1 MKRLYQNKT
10 LGGILLVAGTSIG
23 AGMLALPITTGIGGF
38 YPAIGLFLLCFAY
51 MLLTLF
57 LLLEANLYE
66 PSMEANIIS
75 MARRRLGGLGQI
87 ASWLSFLLLY
97 YAVAAAYMSAGGS
110 LIGNLI
116 TAGHELSIT
125 KANMTIIGFAAG
137 GGLLVFFGAW
147 LVDHINRFLMFGLI
161 ASYLILVIFVTPNV
175 QMVSLDVGESKFL
188 LVAIPVVVLSF
199 TSHVIVPSLRMYMQ
213 NDVKQL
219 KKSLL
224 YGSLVP
230 LVFYVVWEFLIV
242 GVLPSAG
249 EYSLT
254 AIAARPHPVAG
265 ITQALHSYLG
275 LSWVAA
281 AVGAFSFFAL
291 MTSFL
296 AVVLSLI
303 DFLSDGFQIKKDMW
317 GRLRLLFFTLV
328 PPLIFALY
336 FPSGFVLALSYAG
349 VFVAILYG
357 ILPPMMIWKARYREN
372 LNCGFRVWGGK
383 PMLVLCVF
391 GALFVIAFQVLST
404 LDCLPTPQD
413 PYFSWPGNPFKS

>member
-1 MKRLYQNKT
+1 MKGLYQNKT

-23 AGMLALPITTGIGGF
+23 AGMLALPITTGVGGF
-38 YPAIGLFLLCFAY
+38 YASIALFFVCFAY
-51 MLLTLF
+51 MLMTLF

-75 MARRRLGGLGQI
+75 MARRRLGAIGQI
-87 ASWLSFLLLY
+87 ASWMSFLLLY

-110 LIGNLI
+110 LIGKLI
-116 TAGHELSIT
+116 TTGNEISLT
-125 KANMTIIGFAAG
+125 TTNMTIVGFAAV

-161 ASYLILVIFVTPNV
+161 ASYLILVFCVTPHV
-175 QMVSLDVGESKFL
+175 QLAHLNVGESKYL
-188 LVAIPVVVLSF
+188 LAAIPVVVLSF

-213 NDVKQL
+213 NNVPQL

-230 LVFYVVWEFLIV
+230 LIFYVVWEFLIV
-242 GVLPSAG
+242 GVLPGSG

-275 LSWVAA
+275 LSWIAG

-291 MTSFL
+291 VTSFL

-303 DFLSDGFQIKKDMW
+303 DFLSDGFQVKKDVS
-317 GRLRLLFFTLV
+317 GRLILLFFTLV
-328 PPLIFALY
+328 PPLVFALY

-349 VFVAILYG
+349 VFVAVLYG
-357 ILPPMMIWKARYREN
+357 ILPPLMIWKARYHEK
-372 LNCGFRVWGGK
+372 LDCGFRVIGGR
-383 PMLVLCVF
+383 PVLILCMIGAILVIL
-391 GALFVIAFQVLST
+391 FQVAST
-404 LDCLPTPQD
+404 LNLLPTP
-413 PYFSWPGNPFKS
+413 